1 MELWG
6 EAVGYSK
13 VVQSLQGTLTEFGQQ
28 RRKPCAGGN
37 GLTQQ
42 TWLTYWLREG
52 GGERVADMTTLCE
65 RNFTRLRYLYFWL
78 WLQLA
83 PFPLLQVGQ
92 PSLKVV
98 EQQLQRSGT
107 VAHSLKVRVGRNT
120 YYPCT

>member
-1 MELWG
+1 MELRC

-28 RRKPCAGGN
+28 RRKPSAGGN

-42 TWLTYWLREG
+42 TRLTYWLREG
-52 GGERVADMTTLCE
+52 GGERVADMTTLCK
-65 RNFTRLRYLYFWL
+65 RNFARLRYLYFWV
-78 WLQLA
+78 WLQPA
-83 PFPLLQVGQ
+83 SFPLLQVGQ

-98 EQQLQRSGT
+98 EQQLQRSGA
-107 VAHSLKVRVGRNT
+107 VSHPLKVRVGRNT